1 MANPLHRG
9 HAGLSGATDLA
20 RLVPSLAPELL
31 HELVLRRGLD
41 ACGDLV
47 ALATPSQ
54 LTALMDLDLWRA
66 PRPGHDDQFDSS
78 RFVEWLETLTEV
90 APHTAARVLAALDPL
105 AVVAGLTAVVRVFD
119 PATVEPFVSLD
130 GDLIGAD
137 APDAGPSL
145 EIGGYRIVARVQD
158 GWDAVV
164 AVLVALEADHA
175 DSFHRTMTECRRL
188 SNSRPEADGLDHLMV
203 DEAQLRHEMAIA
215 RETRRER
222 QGYATAADARA
233 FLQMARQRPLTPVT
247 ARRPAPN
254 RSELVVH
261 RDQIHRHLREWFET
275 LGPAGSTAHLAATAE
290 LATLTNILVSGC
302 SLGASAFRP
311 EDASRAAMATCNL
324 GLEMGVPMLSP
335 SRRMRSAFELGW
347 SCLHRDVSMFTVQ
360 RLIDVLA
367 GIGTGDTR
375 THVDL
380 LGLRRALARAH
391 ATGAPWIVR
400 DALDVLSVLD
410 VVAWTGLLGLVDE
423 CPVLPAVVDATVARH
438 TGRVSATDF
447 TFVSTLDEVTRIR
460 AFVDLL
466 PALLA
471 G

>member
-1 MANPLHRG
+1 
-9 HAGLSGATDLA
+9 
-20 RLVPSLAPELL
+20 
-31 HELVLRRGLD
+31 
-41 ACGDLV
+41 
-47 ALATPSQ
+47 
-54 LTALMDLDLWRA
+54 
-66 PRPGHDDQFDSS
+66 
-78 RFVEWLETLTEV
+78 
-90 APHTAARVLAALDPL
+90 
-105 AVVAGLTAVVRVFD
+105 
-119 PATVEPFVSLD
+119 
-130 GDLIGAD
+130 
-137 APDAGPSL
+137 
-145 EIGGYRIVARVQD
+145 
-158 GWDAVV
+158 
-164 AVLVALEADHA
+164 
-175 DSFHRTMTECRRL
+175 
-188 SNSRPEADGLDHLMV
+188 
-203 DEAQLRHEMAIA
+203 
-215 RETRRER
+215 
-222 QGYATAADARA
+222 
-233 FLQMARQRPLTPVT
+233 
-247 ARRPAPN
+247 
-254 RSELVVH
+254 
-261 RDQIHRHLREWFET
+261 
-275 LGPAGSTAHLAATAE
+275 
-290 LATLTNILVSGC
+290 
-302 SLGASAFRP
+302 
-311 EDASRAAMATCNL
+311 
-324 GLEMGVPMLSP
+324 MGVPMLSP